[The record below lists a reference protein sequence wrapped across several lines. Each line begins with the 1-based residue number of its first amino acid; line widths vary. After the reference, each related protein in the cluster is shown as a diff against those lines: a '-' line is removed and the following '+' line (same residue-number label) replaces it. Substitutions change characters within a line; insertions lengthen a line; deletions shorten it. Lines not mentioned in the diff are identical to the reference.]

1 MTISNESF
9 LTRDAT
15 FAQLT
20 FNLHSGVVRL
30 NVESDQKLSKMRL
43 EIGSDVDGSS
53 PADNLV
59 RIEFKKLTSQMQFK
73 FRHEALVSIV
83 QLAEFTVYDD
93 HTKQTI
99 YPKLVFTSPVM
110 RPRLNSGPPI
120 QPKSSPVFYFS
131 YERTEG
137 IMQRIHCE
145 TAPLTVIHNA
155 ELLRMAKGFVSRKN
169 HIELAEDG
177 LEVWRQRERYR
188 DLRMGAKRNIKSALD
203 KVLSGRAPTAVTGSQ
218 LNITLDLAAPKIII
232 PQNIVNENSP
242 QILIDFGRLKFSNVH
257 EDSGDGEDEE
267 FFTPES
273 TPPNE
278 GVHQEIFETKLNTD
292 ELHERLLVSK
302 LYHKYSINLLDLQIL
317 VGNQG
322 DGWRTASSA
331 GKSSMHIV
339 ERFNVSLGL
348 ERRALDMVADTKY
361 PFAMLSGI
369 LPSLTL
375 HLNETK
381 CATLW
386 GCLNQLNGSPAGQS
400 DQSNDEEPELVEP
413 DVVEIDVK
421 EKYRKASKLVYMM
434 FQIERVTV
442 GLASEIHQN
451 QTIAALEISQVKSE
465 IKVSS
470 SHQSCI
476 FSVASVV
483 LADCYQQLGP
493 DFEFILASNSGMYLG
508 GFS

>member
-1 MTISNESF
+1 VKVLKREVLGEEDKQAKESIENKWDYQELKNVIYATIDLQYRPASNNIDQNREGWGSWMMRGGGLLYARQQQAQNDDQIPDEFIEPPLNESDKSPLQLKGPASKIKGEANHELTISNESF

-43 EIGSDVDGSS
+43 EMGSDVDGAS

-93 HTKQTI
+93 HTKKTI

-120 QPKSSPVFYFS
+120 QPKKPSPVFYFS

-257 EDSGDGEDEE
+257 EDSGEGEDEE

-278 GVHQEIFETKLNTD
+278 GVHQEIFETKAGF
-292 ELHERLLVSK
+292 
-302 LYHKYSINLLDLQIL
+302 IL
-317 VGNQG
+317 GG
-322 DGWRTASSA
+322 RTL
-331 GKSSMHIV
+331 
-339 ERFNVSLGL
+339 R
-348 ERRALDMVADTKY
+348 
-361 PFAMLSGI
+361 
-369 LPSLTL
+369 
-375 HLNETK
+375 
-381 CATLW
+381 
-386 GCLNQLNGSPAGQS
+386 
-400 DQSNDEEPELVEP
+400 
-413 DVVEIDVK
+413 
-421 EKYRKASKLVYMM
+421 YMM
-434 FQIERVTV
+434 THPY
-442 GLASEIHQN
+442 LAN
-451 QTIAALEISQVKSE
+451 TIFLTI
-465 IKVSS
+465 
-470 SHQSCI
+470 
-476 FSVASVV
+476 
-483 LADCYQQLGP
+483 
-493 DFEFILASNSGMYLG
+493 
-508 GFS
+508 